1 MSETN
6 EPSYYEI
13 ALTNRQVL
21 FSFVILLS
29 CVLAAFVSG
38 VWVGRNGSGPVAS
51 EGEQVAAADASPG
64 DLEKYEEFK
73 FFSDREE
80 AEAQAGGD
88 LQEVATEPRQGTTL
102 AEDVTNAGSSRNS
115 TPTTEPQQQ
124 VRKPP
129 PSPPPTQAAPRQTTP
144 RQTSPP
150 PAPSQTV
157 RPAPTQ
163 VSQNEGL
170 VIQVLSTRDE
180 ARAKRILNQLKQG
193 GYPAFLSPVEVG
205 TQINYRVRVGP
216 YKERP
221 PAVKAASEVNSKF
234 KLDTWITAAGN

>member
-6 EPSYYEI
+6 EPSYYEV

-38 VWVGRNGSGPVAS
+38 VWVGRNGSGPATT
-51 EGEQVAAADASPG
+51 EGEQVAAADASPK
-64 DLEKYEEFK
+64 DLEKFEEFK
-73 FFSDREE
+73 FFSDREGVDDQSGSE
-80 AEAQAGGD
+80 LRELAK
-88 LQEVATEPRQGTTL
+88 EPRQGTTL
-102 AEDVTNAGSSRNS
+102 TEDVTSAGSSRQS
-115 TPTTEPQQQ
+115 APAAEPQQPA
-124 VRKPP
+124 RRPP
-129 PSPPPTQAAPRQTTP
+129 PPPTTQAAPP
-144 RQTSPP
+144 QTSPA

-157 RPAPTQ
+157 KPAPTQ
-163 VSQNEGL
+163 VSQNDGL

-205 TQINYRVRVGP
+205 SQVNYRVRVGP
-216 YKERP
+216 YRERP